1 MSLDS
6 SVAEIS
12 AAGIVTP
19 KAVGTASVTARYV
32 MHNEIASSPVAIT
45 VRNPRIEIVAWDN
58 SASKWSSAGSVAA
71 VWGSRLSD
79 ALANAARPGEV
90 QFGEGDAAVP
100 CVFYHW
106 SAVAP
111 AANENPLTYAGAA
124 LADADKF
131 EEDGKKAY
139 VAYRIKSCSVS
150 FKVWDSG
157 AWVELKDGRAAAYV
171 RTYNYGELFDN
182 TGISAFTAPAG
193 YGFAGWAS
201 FADASASAGM
211 AVLSSTNEYASGTTV
226 VKADVTLYAVYE
238 EESLLVSGIFSVSAN
253 KTVQF
258 AKGNLYW
265 NGSAFAMEANQY
277 DYRTRYREND
287 DNGRVVINGQFA
299 AIENNGS
306 AGLFCWS
313 FNRAATYTLPCSNEG
328 AEEECMFALMNG
340 WAIDGYD
347 ILRKA
352 EWEYLLGT
360 RDNAADK
367 WCLVSVAGVTG
378 LVILPDDCPFD
389 AGNSIGEN
397 IGYVRIHLFCHIQSP
412 DMRRICALWVA
423 KPFG

>member
-1 MSLDS
+1 MSSDS

-45 VRNPRIEIVAWDN
+45 VRNPRIEIVAWN
-58 SASKWSSAGSVAA
+58 NAASKWSSAGSVAA
-71 VWGSRLSD
+71 AWGSRLSD

-100 CVFYHW
+100 CVFDHW

-139 VAYRIKSCSVS
+139 VAYRIKSYSVL

-157 AWVELKDGRAAAYV
+157 AWVELKDGQAAAYV
-171 RTYNYGELFDN
+171 RTYDHGELFDN
-182 TGISAFTAPAG
+182 TGIPAFTAPAG

-201 FADASASAGM
+201 FADAPASAGM
-211 AVLSSTNEYASGTTV
+211 AVLSSTNEHASGTTV
-226 VKADVTLYAVYE
+226 VKADVMPYAVYE

-258 AKGNLYW
+258 A
-265 NGSAFAMEANQY
+265 
-277 DYRTRYREND
+277 
-287 DNGRVVINGQFA
+287 

-306 AGLFCWS
+306 TGLFCWS
-313 FNRAATYTLPCSNEG
+313 FNRAATYTLSYSNEG

-347 ILRKA
+347 VLRKA

-378 LVILPDDCPFD
+378 LVILPDAWTLPDDCPFD

-412 DMRRICALWVA
+412 DMRRICAL
-423 KPFG
+423 